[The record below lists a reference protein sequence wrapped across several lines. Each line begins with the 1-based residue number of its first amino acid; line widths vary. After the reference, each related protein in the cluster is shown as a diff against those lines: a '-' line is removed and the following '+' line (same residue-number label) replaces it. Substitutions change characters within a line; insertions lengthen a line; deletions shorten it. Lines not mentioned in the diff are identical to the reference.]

1 MYIILNSLSY
11 SWLDLTLVVVVG
23 QGEKSE
29 EEEKTTRFAEGTKGD
44 APSVKVK
51 KALLARDHSLGREF
65 LASGE
70 AVTLDGFSWQ
80 DPFKPSASSTR
91 PADAT
96 VTHPAPSHPAPPGNS
111 ARFMPAGRNSS
122 SGSLGM
128 APPYHHTSVGGPP
141 PPHSQSDFP
150 PPPPPPD
157 FYGRMASGDQRREF
171 SNSSLGSWGAP
182 YPYPPPA
189 PMEVHGMHQRSGSW
203 THPLPP
209 DSPYHAPHHQRA
221 GSWGGGRENSLS
233 WNPLIGA
240 SISRPA
246 DRDAFENSGRGGSG
260 YWGEPVSPR
269 SQYSIPPPPP
279 PPASYDGV
287 PYMSSGSMGLPP
299 PYGAYRNPS
308 PPTSDTPSPPTYEV
322 DLNIARSWSGGG
334 EVRRTWSGEY
344 PPHASDM
351 GMPLPYDGQP
361 RPVAGAD
368 TIPPRGGSHHY
379 GMNGGIVPRPTIV
392 KRDTSNQNESYET
405 KTSIKRAALNRD
417 QSATSNR
424 LKQEYMPD
432 YYNTQF
438 DTEREMQTL
447 QETTEQIRL
456 SPGPRP
462 RPAVEPSKP
471 HGLGQEDRVTTMD
484 VITREL
490 LSKPTPL
497 LDEHRTST
505 LALLDLDL
513 DGSDSMIRTEELID
527 ESTRR
532 TGSSFSS
539 LPKPAYLAP
548 EDRLTTQDF
557 LELVSAPLETV
568 EDKLG
573 DDDEPLPL
581 IQERKWVTR
590 A

>member
-1 MYIILNSLSY
+1 
-11 SWLDLTLVVVVG
+11 
-23 QGEKSE
+23 
-29 EEEKTTRFAEGTKGD
+29 
-44 APSVKVK
+44 
-51 KALLARDHSLGREF
+51 
-65 LASGE
+65 
-70 AVTLDGFSWQ
+70 VTLDGFSWQ
-80 DPFKPSASSTR
+80 DPFKPSASNSR
-91 PADAT
+91 PTERTAPQ
-96 VTHPAPSHPAPPGNS
+96 PAPSHAAPHGNS
-111 ARFMPAGRNSS
+111 TRFVPAGRNSS

-128 APPYHHTSVGGPP
+128 APPYHHTSIGGPP
-141 PPHSQSDFP
+141 PPPHSHPDYPP

-182 YPYPPPA
+182 FPYPPPPP
-189 PMEVHGMHQRSGSW
+189 PMGVHGMHQRSGSW

-209 DSPYHAPHHQRA
+209 DSPYHGHHHQRS

-246 DRDAFENSGRGGSG
+246 ERDAFENSGRGGSG

-269 SQYSIPPPPP
+269 SQYSVPPPPP
-279 PPASYDGV
+279 PPGSYEGV
-287 PYMSSGSMGLPP
+287 PYMSSGSMGPP
-299 PYGAYRNPS
+299 PPGHLPHGAYRNPS
-308 PPTSDTPSPPTYEV
+308 PPMSDTPSPTYEV

-334 EVRRTWSGEY
+334 EVRTTWSGEY
-344 PPHASDM
+344 PPPHGVDV
-351 GMPLPYDGQP
+351 GMPYDGQP
-361 RPVAGAD
+361 RPVTDGD
-368 TIPPRGGSHHY
+368 KSPPRGGHQPY
-379 GMNGGIVPRPTIV
+379 GMSSGLVPRPTIV
-392 KRDTSNQNESYET
+392 KRDTSNQNESFDT
-405 KTSIKRAALNRD
+405 KHSIKRAALNRD

-462 RPAVEPSKP
+462 RPMVDAPRP
-471 HGLGQEDRVTTMD
+471 NGIGQEDRVTTID
-484 VITREL
+484 IITREL
-490 LSKPTPL
+490 LSKPSRL

-505 LALLDLDL
+505 LGSLDLDF
-513 DGSDSMIRTEELID
+513 DGSDSVIRLEEDLMD
-527 ESTRR
+527 ESIRR
-532 TGSSFSS
+532 TGDSLSS

-548 EDRLTTQDF
+548 ENRMTTQEIFD
-557 LELVSAPLETV
+557 LVASPLDNGD
-568 EDKLG
+568 DKLG

-581 IQERKWVTR
+581 MQERKWVTH